1 MVQVGRL
8 IDSGLIDGVTSQ
20 AVDEA
25 VLEAKV
31 RDMVPNTLHLYR
43 RKPPAVSLGKFQ
55 RIEEV
60 VDLEYCRQRG
70 INILRRI
77 SGGREVYTDSNCL
90 EYALIV
96 NQEYQEIPVDIIE
109 SFKVICTGIIMA
121 LKKLN
126 IDAFYKPIND
136 VLVGGRKISG
146 NAQRRKGSILLQH
159 GTILVDADFESM
171 SKALKRGDDGAAK
184 LMEKLTTIRMETKQS
199 NTIEEVTKTI
209 KAGFE
214 ENLSMKLV
222 SGKLI
227 PWEAGKVKE
236 LAKRYRARSWIFFAH
251 PPHKKQ

>member
-1 MVQVGRL
+1 MKLVQVWRL
-8 IDSGLIDGVTSQ
+8 IDSGLVDGVTSQ

-31 RDMVPNTLHLYR
+31 RDMVPNTLHIYR

-55 RIEEV
+55 RLEEV

-96 NQEYQEIPVDIIE
+96 NQECQEIPVDIIE
-109 SFKVICTGIIMA
+109 SFKAICTGIILA

-126 IDAFYKPIND
+126 IDASYKPIND

-171 SKALKRGDDGAAK
+171 SKALKIGGDGTTK
-184 LMEKLTTIRMETKQS
+184 LMEKLTTIRMETCKS
-199 NTIEEVTKTI
+199 YTMEEVIETLKS
-209 KAGFE
+209 GFE

-222 SGKLI
+222 AGKLI

-236 LAKRYRARSWIFFAH
+236 LAKRYRTRSWIFSALPTH
-251 PPHKKQ
+251 